1 MDKKETKDVVVQTP
15 DWGKIQNWLQD
26 AAMELA
32 YLVLRVSAKRNGDRM
47 PDQVPTIFALA
58 NDMSEPLTE
67 ESVKNRIKEISRLSE
82 TWATSDTFPQF

>member
-1 MDKKETKDVVVQTP
+1 MEKKETNDEMAQNP
-15 DWGKIQNWLQD
+15 DWGRIENWLKD

-67 ESVKNRIKEISRLSE
+67 ESVKNRIKEISQLSE

>member
-1 MDKKETKDVVVQTP
+1 MEKKETNDEMVRST
-15 DWGKIQNWLQD
+15 DWGRIENWLKD

-47 PDQVPTIFALA
+47 PDHVPTIFALA
-58 NDMSEPLTE
+58 NAMAEPLSE
-67 ESVKNRIKEISRLSE
+67 AGLKNRIKEISRLSE

>member
-1 MDKKETKDVVVQTP
+1 MEKKETNDGVDQST
-15 DWGKIQNWLQD
+15 DWDKIQNWLQD

-67 ESVKNRIKEISRLSE
+67 ASVKNRIKEISRLSE

>member
-1 MDKKETKDVVVQTP
+1 MEKKETNDAVAQTP

-67 ESVKNRIKEISRLSE
+67 ESVKNRIKEISQLSE
-82 TWATSDTFPQF
+82 TWTTSDTFPQF